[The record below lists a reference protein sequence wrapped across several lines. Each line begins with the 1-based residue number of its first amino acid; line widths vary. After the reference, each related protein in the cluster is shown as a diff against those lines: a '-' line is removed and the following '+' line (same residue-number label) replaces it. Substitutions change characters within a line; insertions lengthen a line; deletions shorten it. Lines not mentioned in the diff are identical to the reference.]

1 MEANVSTRAATAF
14 DPAAPLSDGVT
25 VLEASAGTGK
35 TYTIAAL
42 ATRAVALEGLP
53 LDRLLAVTFTRAAT
67 GELRDRIRERLAR
80 SERLLREGR
89 GAAGDEVDALLA
101 KGTDAEVRER
111 CARLRT
117 ALADFDAATIVTL
130 HGFCQTVLSA
140 LGVAGDLDPDPT
152 VVEEVNDLREQVV
165 LDLYLRR
172 FRKHQPMFSLT
183 QARRIVKAAVDLPD
197 VAVFPPDTRAMNS
210 IPESRARLAS
220 AARTELDARK
230 RRARLLT
237 FDDLL
242 VRLRDAL
249 TGDGGDALCERLR
262 ARWELVL
269 VDEFQDT
276 DRLQWQV
283 LERAFAGTGQRL
295 VLIGDPK
302 QAIYAFRGA
311 DVQAYLGAAD
321 RAGALHTLDINWR
334 SDQALIDAYDALL
347 GGAQLGHPR
356 IAYRTVRAHHV
367 APRLHDA
374 PDPAALRVRVLD
386 RYAPNIVRTGK
397 TGVVQVDSARDAIAA
412 DCARDL
418 SALLASGAE
427 VEEHDGGRR
436 LLQPGDVAVLC
447 RRTDN
452 AERVYRELERLGV
465 PVVLAGAGN
474 VFDTAAATDWLRLL
488 EALERPAYEGAARV
502 AALTPFLGWDAERLA
517 AATPADLEGVH
528 GRLHRWARLLRAQGV
543 AALAEAITAS
553 EQLPARVLGSAG
565 GERAL
570 TDLRHVAEL
579 LHRAGTTDGLGA
591 TALATWL
598 RHRIADARVS
608 DADQDHAR
616 RLESDHLAVQVLTV
630 HRSKGLE
637 FPIVYL
643 PDLWEAFRPQNDQ
656 LAAFHDPS
664 GQRGL
669 DVGLVGREYH
679 DHVRAKTTEE
689 RGEELRLLYV
699 ALTRARHQTV
709 TWWAGTQMAGCAPL
723 ARLLLDRD
731 ASGAIGP
738 GHETTPSDETMT
750 MALKALAARAPGR
763 ISVATAPSGAAVPF
777 VAPAAPEADLE
788 VRRFARSLDRA
799 WRRTSYSALAAGAK
813 EHRVPVGTEAEENL
827 LADEP
832 VAEDDELMATTE
844 DASALARMPAGR
856 EIGTVIHRVLEQAD
870 FAADDLPAELLG
882 HLEAATARARV
893 DVGAI
898 DGVAAGL
905 AAALAVPLGPV
916 LDGRALTAI
925 APGDRLDE
933 LAFELPLA
941 GGDRPSGQVTLGRI
955 ATVLQEQLADDD
967 PVRPYADLLATPG
980 LDAPFRGYLTGS
992 IDLVCRWG
1000 AEDGRWRFALADY
1013 KTNRLPDYAQVTMLA
1028 EMQDKHYL
1036 LQALIYLVALHRHL
1050 RARLTGYDA
1059 DRDLAGAAYLFVRGV
1074 GAGTDPGNGVVAWRP
1089 SGELLD
1095 ALSEV
1100 FGG

>member
-1 MEANVSTRAATAF
+1 MGANVSTEATAF
-14 DPAAPLSDGVT
+14 DPAAQLPDGVT

-42 ATRAVALEGLP
+42 ATRAVALDGLP

-67 GELRDRIRERLAR
+67 GELRERIRERLAR

-89 GAAGDEVDALLA
+89 SVEGDEVDALLA
-101 KGTDAEVRER
+101 AGTDDEVRER
-111 CARLRT
+111 RARLRT

-140 LGVAGDLDPDPT
+140 LGVAGDLDADPT

-172 FRKHQPMFSLT
+172 FRVHPPLFGLA
-183 QARRIVKAAVDLPD
+183 QARTIVKAAVDLPD
-197 VAVFPPDTRAMNS
+197 VAVLPPDTRRMRDIA
-210 IPESRARLAS
+210 ESRARLA
-220 AARTELDARK
+220 AVARTELDARK

-249 TGDGGDALCERLR
+249 TGDGGEALCERLR

-276 DRLQWQV
+276 DRLQWEV
-283 LERAFAGTGQRL
+283 LERAFAGTGRRL

-311 DVQAYLGAAD
+311 DVHAYLRAAD
-321 RAGALHTLDINWR
+321 QARAVHTLDINWR

-347 GGAQLGHPR
+347 GGAQLGHER
-356 IAYRTVRAHHV
+356 IVYRTVRAHHV
-367 APRLHDA
+367 APRLHGA
-374 PDPAALRVRVLD
+374 PDPAAMRLRVLD
-386 RYAPNIVRTGK
+386 RHAPNIARTAK
-397 TGVVQVDSARDAIAA
+397 TGVVQVGSARDAVAA

-427 VEEHDGGRR
+427 VEHDGVRR
-436 LLQPGDVAVLC
+436 TLAPGDVAVLC
-447 RRTDN
+447 RKSDN
-452 AERVYRELERLGV
+452 AQRVYRELERLGV

-474 VFDTAAATDWLRLL
+474 VFDTAAATHWLRLL

-502 AALTPFLGWDAERLA
+502 AALTPLLGWDAERLA
-517 AATPADLEGVH
+517 AATPADLEGIH
-528 GRLHRWARLLRAQGV
+528 GRLHRWARLLRTHGV
-543 AALAEAITAS
+543 AALAEAITVG

-598 RHRIADARVS
+598 RRRIADARVS

-643 PDLWEAFRPQNDQ
+643 PDLWDVFRPQQDQ
-656 LAAFHDPS
+656 PAAFHDAS
-664 GQRGL
+664 GGRGL
-669 DVGLVGREYH
+669 DVGLVGREYQS
-679 DHVRAKTTEE
+679 HVVAKMTEE

-709 TWWAGTQMAGCAPL
+709 MWWAGTQMASCAPL
-723 ARLLLDRD
+723 TRLLLDRD
-731 ASGAIGP
+731 ASGAIGL
-738 GHETTPSDETMT
+738 GLDATPSDEA
-750 MALKALAARAPGR
+750 MASALEKVAAGVPGR
-763 ISVATAPSGAAVPF
+763 MSVATAPSGTAIPFSPPAVPE
-777 VAPAAPEADLE
+777 AALE
-788 VRRFARSLDRA
+788 VRRFARPLDRA

-813 EHRVPVGTEAEENL
+813 EHRVPVGTEAEDSL
-827 LADEP
+827 LDDEP
-832 VAEDDELMATTE
+832 VAEDDELATTTE
-844 DASALARMPAGR
+844 PASALARMPAGR

-870 FAADDLPAELLG
+870 FTADDLPAELLG
-882 HLEAATARARV
+882 HLEAATARAGV
-893 DVGAI
+893 DVGGI
-898 DGVAAGL
+898 DAVAAGL

-925 APGDRLDE
+925 APADRLDE
-933 LAFELPLA
+933 LVFELPLA
-941 GGDRPSGQVTLGRI
+941 GGDRPSGQVTLGRV
-955 ATVLQEQLADDD
+955 ARVLQERLADDD
-967 PVRPYADLLATPG
+967 PVRPYADLLDTPG

-992 IDLVCRWG
+992 IDLVCRWR

-1013 KTNRLPDYAQVTMLA
+1013 KTNSLPDYGQVTMLA

-1050 RARLTGYDA
+1050 RTRLAGYDA
-1059 DRDLAGAAYLFVRGV
+1059 DRDLAGAAYLFVRGIGV
-1074 GAGTDPGNGVVAWRP
+1074 GADPGDGVVAWRP

-1100 FGG
+1100 FDG

>member
-1 MEANVSTRAATAF
+1 MSTRATAF
-14 DPAAPLSDGVT
+14 DPSAPLSDGVT

-42 ATRAVALEGLP
+42 ATRAVALDGLP

-89 GAAGDEVDALLA
+89 TAAGDEVDALLA
-101 KGTDAEVRER
+101 TGTDAEVRKR

-172 FRKHQPMFSLT
+172 FRKYQPMFDLT
-183 QARRIVKAAVDLPD
+183 QARRIVKAAVELPD
-197 VAVFPPDTRAMNS
+197 VVVYPPDASDTNN
-210 IPESRARLAS
+210 IPQSRARLAS
-220 AARTELDARK
+220 AARNELDARK
-230 RRARLLT
+230 RHARLLT

-249 TGDGGDALCERLR
+249 IGDGGDALCERLR

-276 DRLQWQV
+276 DRLQWEV
-283 LERAFAGTGQRL
+283 LERAFAGAGRRL

-321 RAGALHTLDINWR
+321 GAVALHTLDINWR
-334 SDQALIDAYDALL
+334 SDQALIGAYDALF
-347 GGAQLGHPR
+347 GGAQLGHER
-356 IAYRTVRAHHV
+356 IVYRKVRARHV
-367 APRLHDA
+367 APRLHDT

-386 RYAPNIVRTGK
+386 RYAPNIARTEK
-397 TGVVQVDSARDAIAA
+397 TGVVQVDSARAAVAA
-412 DCARDL
+412 DCARDI

-427 VEEHDGGRR
+427 VEHNGIR
-436 LLQPGDVAVLC
+436 LPVQPGDVAVLC

-452 AERVYRELERLGV
+452 AQKVYRELERLGV

-474 VFDTAAATDWLRLL
+474 VFDTAAATHWLRFL

-528 GRLHRWARLLRAQGV
+528 GRLHRWARLLRMQGV
-543 AALAEAITAS
+543 AALAEAITVG
-553 EQLPARVLGSAG
+553 EQLPARVLASAG

-598 RHRIADARVS
+598 RHRIADARVG

-643 PDLWEAFRPQNDQ
+643 PDLWEAYRPQREQ

-664 GQRGL
+664 GRRGL
-669 DVGLVGREYH
+669 DVGLIGREYQ
-679 DHVRAKTTEE
+679 DHVRAKTAEE
-689 RGEELRLLYV
+689 RAEELRLLYV

-709 TWWAGTQMAGCAPL
+709 MWWAGTQMAGCAPL

-731 ASGAIGP
+731 ESGAVGP
-738 GHETTPSDETMT
+738 GHETTPSDEAMT
-750 MALKALAARAPGR
+750 TALTALAAQAPGR
-763 ISVATAPSGAAVPF
+763 ISVAMAPSGTAVPF
-777 VAPAAPEADLE
+777 VAPAAPAADLE
-788 VRRFARSLDRA
+788 VRRFARPLDRA

-813 EHRVPVGTEAEENL
+813 EHRVPVGTETEENL

-832 VAEDDELMATTE
+832 VADDEELTTTTE

-856 EIGTVIHRVLEQAD
+856 EIGTVFHRVLEQAD
-870 FAADDLPAELLG
+870 FTVDDLPAELSE
-882 HLEAATARARV
+882 HLEAAIARAGV
-893 DVGAI
+893 DIGAI
-898 DGVAAGL
+898 DDVAGGL
-905 AAALAVPLGPV
+905 AAALAAPLGPV

-925 APGDRLDE
+925 APADRLDE
-933 LAFELPLA
+933 LVFELPLA

-955 ATVLQEQLADDD
+955 AKVLQERLADGD

-992 IDLVCRWG
+992 IDLVCRWRT
-1000 AEDGRWRFALADY
+1000 EDGRWRFALADY
-1013 KTNRLPDYAQVTMLA
+1013 KTNRLPDYGQATMLA

-1050 RARLTGYDA
+1050 RARLADYDA
-1059 DRDLAGAAYLFVRGV
+1059 DRDLAGAAYLFVRGM
-1074 GAGTDPGNGVVAWRP
+1074 GAGADPGDGVVAWRP

-1100 FGG
+1100 FDG

>member
-1 MEANVSTRAATAF
+1 MGANVSTAATAF
-14 DPAAPLSDGVT
+14 DPAAPLPDGVT

-42 ATRAVALEGLP
+42 ATRAVALDGLP

-67 GELRDRIRERLAR
+67 GELRERIRERLAR

-89 GAAGDEVDALLA
+89 AVDGDEVDALLA
-101 KGTDAEVRER
+101 EGSGDEVRER
-111 CARLRT
+111 CARLRM

-140 LGVAGDLDPDPT
+140 LGVAGDMDPDPT

-172 FRKHQPMFSLT
+172 FREHLPMFPLA
-183 QARRIVKAAVDLPD
+183 QARTIVKAAADLPD
-197 VAVFPPDTRAMNS
+197 VTVLPPDTRRMSN

-220 AARTELDARK
+220 VARAQLDARK

-237 FDDLL
+237 YDDLL

-249 TGDGGDALCERLR
+249 TGDGGEALCERLR

-276 DRLQWQV
+276 DRLQWEV
-283 LERAFAGTGQRL
+283 LERAFAGAGRRL

-311 DVQAYLGAAD
+311 DVHAYLGAAD
-321 RAGALHTLDINWR
+321 RAGALQTLDINWR

-347 GGAQLGHPR
+347 GGAQLGHER

-367 APRLHDA
+367 APRLHGA
-374 PDPAALRVRVLD
+374 PDPAALRLRVLD
-386 RYAPNIVRTGK
+386 RYAPNIVRTDR
-397 TGVVQVDSARDAIAA
+397 TGVVQVGSARDAVAA

-427 VEEHDGGRR
+427 VEHDGVRR
-436 LLQPGDVAVLC
+436 PLAPGDVAVLC
-447 RRTDN
+447 RKSDN
-452 AERVYRELERLGV
+452 AQRVYRELERLGV

-474 VFDTAAATDWLRLL
+474 VFKTAAAAHWLRLL

-543 AALAEAITAS
+543 AALAEAIAVG
-553 EQLPARVLGSAG
+553 EQLPARVLGATG

-598 RHRIADARVS
+598 RRRIADARVS

-643 PDLWEAFRPQNDQ
+643 PDLWDVFRPQKDQ
-656 LAAFHDPS
+656 PAAFHDPS
-664 GQRGL
+664 GRRGL
-669 DVGLVGREYH
+669 DVGLVGREYQG
-679 DHVRAKTTEE
+679 HVVAKMTEE

-699 ALTRARHQTV
+699 ALTRARHQSV
-709 TWWAGTQMAGCAPL
+709 MWWAGTQMAGCAPL
-723 ARLLLDRD
+723 TRLLLDRD
-731 ASGAIGP
+731 ESGAIGL
-738 GHETTPSDETMT
+738 GLDATPSDETMT
-750 MALKALAARAPGR
+750 EALRELATRVPGR
-763 ISVATAPSGAAVPF
+763 MSVGTAPSGTAVPF
-777 VAPAAPEADLE
+777 LPPAVPEAGLE
-788 VRRFARSLDRA
+788 VRRFARPLDRA

-813 EHRVPVGTEAEENL
+813 EHRVPVGTEPEESL

-832 VAEDDELMATTE
+832 AAEDDELVTTAE
-844 DASALARMPAGR
+844 DAPALVKMPAGR

-870 FAADDLPAELLG
+870 FSAGDLPAELLT
-882 HLEAATARARV
+882 HLEAATARAGI
-893 DVGAI
+893 DVGAPA
-898 DGVAAGL
+898 DVAAGL

-916 LDGRALTAI
+916 LDGHPLTAI
-925 APGDRLDE
+925 SPADRLDE
-933 LAFELPLA
+933 LTFELPLA

-955 ATVLQEQLADDD
+955 AEVLQHHLADDD
-967 PVRPYADLLATPG
+967 PVRPYADLLAAPG
-980 LDAPFRGYLTGS
+980 LDTAFRGYLTGS
-992 IDLVCRWG
+992 IDLVCRRRT
-1000 AEDGRWRFALADY
+1000 EDGRWRFALADY
-1013 KTNRLPDYAQVTMLA
+1013 KTNRLPDYGQVTMLA

-1050 RARLTGYDA
+1050 RARLADYDA
-1059 DRDLAGAAYLFVRGV
+1059 DRDLAGAAYLFVRGM
-1074 GAGTDPGNGVVAWRP
+1074 GAGPGDGVVAWQP
-1089 SGELLD
+1089 SGALLD

-1100 FGG
+1100 FEG

>member
-1 MEANVSTRAATAF
+1 MGANVSADATAF

-42 ATRAVALEGLP
+42 ATRAVALDGLP
-53 LDRLLAVTFTRAAT
+53 LERLLAVTFTRAAT
-67 GELRDRIRERLAR
+67 GELRERIRERLAR

-89 GAAGDEVDALLA
+89 AIDGDEVDALLA
-101 KGTDAEVRER
+101 AGTAAEVRER
-111 CARLRT
+111 CGRLRT

-172 FRKHQPMFSLT
+172 FRTHLPMFDLA
-183 QARRIVKAAVDLPD
+183 QARTIVRAAVELPD
-197 VAVFPPDTRAMNS
+197 VVVLPPDTRQMRNIA
-210 IPESRARLAS
+210 ESRARLAS
-220 AARTELDARK
+220 VARTELDARK

-249 TGDGGDALCERLR
+249 AGDGGEALCDRLR

-276 DRLQWQV
+276 DRLQWEV
-283 LERAFAGTGQRL
+283 LERAFAGSGRRL

-311 DVQAYLGAAD
+311 DVHAYLGAAD
-321 RAGALHTLDINWR
+321 RAGALHTLDVNWR
-334 SDQALIDAYDALL
+334 SDQDLIDAYDALL
-347 GGAQLGHPR
+347 GGVQLGHER
-356 IAYRTVRAHHV
+356 IAYRTVRAHHITR
-367 APRLHDA
+367 RLRGA
-374 PDPAALRVRVLD
+374 PDPAALRLRVLD
-386 RYAPNIVRTGK
+386 RFAPTIVRTAK
-397 TGVVQVDSARDAIAA
+397 AEVVQVTSARHAVAA

-427 VEEHDGGRR
+427 VEHDGGRR
-436 LLQPGDVAVLC
+436 RLRPGDVAVLC
-447 RRTDN
+447 RKSEN
-452 AERVYRELERLGV
+452 AQRVYRELERLGV

-474 VFDTAAATDWLRLL
+474 VFDTAAATHWLRLL

-528 GRLHRWARLLRAQGV
+528 GRLHRWARLLRTQGV
-543 AALAEAITAS
+543 AALAEAITVDERLA
-553 EQLPARVLGSAG
+553 ARVLGSAG

-579 LHRAGTTDGLGA
+579 LHRVGTTDGLGA

-598 RHRIADARVS
+598 RRRIADARVS

-643 PDLWEAFRPQNDQ
+643 PDLWDVFRPQKDRP
-656 LAAFHDPS
+656 AAFHDTS
-664 GQRGL
+664 GRRGL
-669 DVGLVGREYH
+669 DVGLIGREYQG
-679 DHVRAKTTEE
+679 HVLAKTTEE
-689 RGEELRLLYV
+689 RAEELRLLYV
-699 ALTRARHQTV
+699 ALTRARHQAV
-709 TWWAGTQMAGCAPL
+709 MWWAGTQMAACAPL
-723 ARLLLDRD
+723 TRLLLDRD
-731 ASGAIGP
+731 ADGAIGL
-738 GHETTPSDETMT
+738 GLDTTPSDDVMT
-750 MALKALAARAPGR
+750 KALTELAARAPGR
-763 ISVATAPSGAAVPF
+763 MSVGTAPSGVGIPFSPPAV
-777 VAPAAPEADLE
+777 PEADLE
-788 VRRFARSLDRA
+788 VRRFARPLDRA

-832 VAEDDELMATTE
+832 VAEDDEPTTTQ

-870 FAADDLPAELLG
+870 FTADDLPAELLA
-882 HLEAATARARV
+882 HLEAATVRGGV
-893 DVGAI
+893 EVGALA
-898 DGVAAGL
+898 DVSAGL
-905 AAALAVPLGPV
+905 AAALAVPLGPT
-916 LDGRALTAI
+916 LDDRALTAI
-925 APGDRLDE
+925 SPADRLDE
-933 LAFELPLA
+933 LVFELPLA

-955 ATVLQEQLADDD
+955 AEVLQARLAADD
-967 PVRPYADLLATPG
+967 PIRPYADLLAAPT
-980 LDAPFRGYLTGS
+980 PFRGYLTGS
-992 IDLVCRWG
+992 IDLVWRWRT
-1000 AEDGRWRFALADY
+1000 EEGRWRFALADY
-1013 KTNRLPDYAQVTMLA
+1013 KTNRLPDYGQATMLA

-1050 RARLTGYDA
+1050 RARLADYDA
-1059 DRDLAGAAYLFVRGV
+1059 DRDLAGAAYLFVRGMGI
-1074 GAGTDPGNGVVAWRP
+1074 GADPGDGVVAWQP
-1089 SGELLD
+1089 SGALLD

-1100 FGG
+1100 FDG